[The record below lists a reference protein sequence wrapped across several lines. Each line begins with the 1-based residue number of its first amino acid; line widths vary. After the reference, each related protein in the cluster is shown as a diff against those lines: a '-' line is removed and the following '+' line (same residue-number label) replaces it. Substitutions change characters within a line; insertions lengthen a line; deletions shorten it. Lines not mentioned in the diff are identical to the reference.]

1 MSAGSTGTVY
11 QGTGRGRPPVG
22 ATAAPAAP
30 VPDHGAGAMRRP
42 STPVG
47 RQRCG
52 AAWWR
57 NGIRLVD
64 KGVGRPVSVVLHLSR
79 GFAEPMHQ
87 RRRHPSNRPFL
98 AAPRTDFYHPARLID
113 AALQGLE
120 RGVRRAEGVGL
131 VVGPPGT
138 GKSLLLLRLAEDL
151 RDDFDVAL
159 LCGARICTRRALWQ
173 AILAEIGEPYRGI
186 DEGELRLSVVER
198 VRGLAAT
205 GSGMVLLVDEAHTMP
220 IRLLEEL
227 RLLTTI
233 PTPLPAVHLVL
244 AGSIDLEERL
254 AGHRL
259 ESLAQRIGGRFCLD
273 ALDHAETCRYLRA
286 QMRAAARDWDAAFAP
301 GCDDAVFTATD
312 GVPRLVNQVCDL
324 TLLRVAAEGRPRA
337 MPADV
342 EAAWGE
348 IQRLPVPQP
357 RRAPPP
363 PSAPPASIAP
373 ADGAVIEFG
382 ALDHDD
388 DARADA
394 GPPGATA
401 VDDPW
406 RGPDVEFVFDQESDP
421 FAGCFAGDDSPV
433 ERLLVGGPEDFVGHG
448 RVSSDEGRSLGRS
461 LAGHE
466 QHHGGAVVPPDPA
479 APALDSAGDD
489 HDMVV
494 IEEDLV
500 PTGATVRV
508 GGYRDLFARL
518 RRGSA

>member
-1 MSAGSTGTVY
+1 MVEIIHRRDHRWAVTV
-11 QGTGRGRPPVG
+11 
-22 ATAAPAAP
+22 
-30 VPDHGAGAMRRP
+30 D
-42 STPVG
+42 
-47 RQRCG
+47 RQRQRG
-52 AAWWR
+52 VWWR
-57 NGIRLVD
+57 NGGRLVD
-64 KGVGRPVSVVLHLSR
+64 NGVGRPLSVVLHPSR
-79 GFAEPMHQ
+79 GYAEPMHQ

-138 GKSLLLLRLAEDL
+138 GKSLLLLRVAEDL

-186 DEGELRLSVVER
+186 DEGELRISVVER

-205 GSGMVLLVDEAHTMP
+205 GSGLVLLVDEAHTMP

-259 ESLAQRIGGRFCLD
+259 ESLAQRIGGRFSLE
-273 ALDHAETCRYLRA
+273 ALDHAETCGYLRA
-286 QMRAAARDWDAAFAP
+286 QMRATARDWDMAFAP

-324 TLLRVAAEGRPRA
+324 TLLRVAADGRPRA
-337 MPADV
+337 ATPADV
-342 EAAWGE
+342 EAAWAE

-363 PSAPPASIAP
+363 PAAVSSPPVG
-373 ADGAVIEFG
+373 GAVIEFG
-382 ALDHDD
+382 EL
-388 DARADA
+388 DA
-394 GPPGATA
+394 GKDGSPDTSRAPSAGL
-401 VDDPW
+401 DDPW
-406 RGPDVEFVFDQESDP
+406 CGPDVEFVFEQEADP
-421 FAGCFAGDDSPV
+421 FAGCFAGDEALV
-433 ERLLVGGPEDFVGHG
+433 ERLLVRGPEDFTGHG
-448 RVSSDEGRSLGRS
+448 RVTSDEGVSLGRY
-461 LAGHE
+461 LAGHD
-466 QHHGGAVVPPDPA
+466 HGRSGDPA
-479 APALDSAGDD
+479 AAGTESVPLAPEASGGDD
-489 HDMVV
+489 RDMVV
-494 IEEDLV
+494 IEEDLI
-500 PTGATVRV
+500 PATSAVRV

-518 RRGSA
+518 RRGGA